1 MKEHSTLYG
10 VAAEFQ
16 DPTRLVE
23 AARALHDSGYRK
35 VEAYTPYPI
44 HQLEE
49 IFEGGPERKL
59 PRLVL
64 IGGLL
69 GTLTA
74 WGMQFYIAKI
84 DYPLN
89 IGGRPL
95 NSWEAFIVIM
105 FELTILFASLT
116 AFFGML
122 GLCGLPLPH
131 HPLFSLP
138 DFALASRNRFFL
150 CVEASDPRF
159 DAADVA
165 ALLARLEPLEV
176 RHVHDE

>member
-1 MKEHSTLYG
+1 MTENPIYG
-10 VAAEFQ
+10 IVAEFADPGLLVAA
-16 DPTRLVE
+16 V
-23 AARALHDSGYRK
+23 AAVHSRGYRK
-35 VEAYTPYPI
+35 VETYTPYPI
-44 HQLEE
+44 HEVEE
-49 IFEGGPERKL
+49 ILEPGPERRL

-64 IGGLL
+64 AGGIL

-74 WGMQFYIAKI
+74 WGMQYYIAAI

-95 NSWEAFIVIM
+95 NSWPAFIVIM

-131 HPLFSLP
+131 HPLFNLRR
-138 DFALASRNRFFL
+138 FALCSKNRFFL
-150 CVEASDPRF
+150 CVEAADPLF
-159 DAADVA
+159 EVLEVAD
-165 ALLARLEPLEV
+165 LLAGLDPLEV
-176 RHVHDE
+176 SEVYED

>member
-1 MKEHSTLYG
+1 MTENALYG
-10 VAAEFQ
+10 IVAEFE
-16 DPTRLVE
+16 DPGLLVRAVDAVHTR
-23 AARALHDSGYRK
+23 GYRK

-44 HQLEE
+44 HEIEE
-49 IFEGGPERKL
+49 ILEPGPERRL

-64 IGGLL
+64 AGGLL

-74 WGMQFYIAKI
+74 WGMQFYIAAI

-95 NSWEAFIVIM
+95 NSWPAFIVIM

-131 HPLFSLP
+131 HPLFNLSR
-138 DFALASRNRFFL
+138 FSLASKNRFFL
-150 CVEASDPRF
+150 CVETTDPLF
-159 DAADVA
+159 DAGEVSD
-165 ALLARLEPLEV
+165 LLAGFDPLEV
-176 RHVHDE
+176 REVYED